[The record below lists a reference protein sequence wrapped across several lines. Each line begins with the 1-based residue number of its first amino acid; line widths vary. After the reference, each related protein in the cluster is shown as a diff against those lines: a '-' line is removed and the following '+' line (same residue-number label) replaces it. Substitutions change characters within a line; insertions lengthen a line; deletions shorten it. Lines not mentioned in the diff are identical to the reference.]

1 MVWEDADQGVV
12 AIACIPGNW
21 DMKQEKSEFENS
33 VGYKSKPAIQE
44 PRGLRKEDHINFIFP
59 IFLFQRCPR
68 KIETQN
74 LTPVPEFHLMGF
86 SDDPELESVLF
97 GLFLFMYLVTVFG
110 NLFIILAVWSN
121 SHLHTP
127 MYFFLSNLSFT
138 DICFISTMVPK
149 VIIDVQTHS
158 RVISYVGC
166 LTQMSLFIMFA
177 CMDSMILTVMAYDRF
192 VATCHLLNY
201 PVIMNS
207 RLCVSLVL
215 LSFLVSFLEVQLHI
229 LVAMQITNFKN
240 VEIAN
245 FFCDPSQVL
254 DLPCTNTFVNNI
266 FKYFIATVY
275 GIFPISGIFFSY
287 YKIVYSILR
296 IPSSGRIYKAF
307 STCESHLSVVCLYF
321 GTGLGVYVGSA
332 VSHSPRN
339 SAVAS
344 AMYTMVTP
352 LLNPFIYS
360 LRKKDI
366 TSALWRICNRII

>member
-1 MVWEDADQGVV
+1 
-12 AIACIPGNW
+12 
-21 DMKQEKSEFENS
+21 
-33 VGYKSKPAIQE
+33 
-44 PRGLRKEDHINFIFP
+44 
-59 IFLFQRCPR
+59 
-68 KIETQN
+68 
-74 LTPVPEFHLMGF
+74 
-86 SDDPELESVLF
+86 
-97 GLFLFMYLVTVFG
+97 
-110 NLFIILAVWSN
+110 
-121 SHLHTP
+121 
-127 MYFFLSNLSFT
+127 
-138 DICFISTMVPK
+138 
-149 VIIDVQTHS
+149 
-158 RVISYVGC
+158 
-166 LTQMSLFIMFA
+166 
-177 CMDSMILTVMAYDRF
+177 
-192 VATCHLLNY
+192 
-201 PVIMNS
+201 
-207 RLCVSLVL
+207 
-215 LSFLVSFLEVQLHI
+215 VQLHI

-266 FKYFIATVY
+266 FKYFIATVH

-307 STCESHLSVVCLYF
+307 STCGSHLSVVCLYF

-360 LRKKDI
+360 LRNMDI
-366 TSALWRICNRII
+366 SSALWRICNRII

>member
-1 MVWEDADQGVV
+1 
-12 AIACIPGNW
+12 
-21 DMKQEKSEFENS
+21 
-33 VGYKSKPAIQE
+33 
-44 PRGLRKEDHINFIFP
+44 
-59 IFLFQRCPR
+59 
-68 KIETQN
+68 
-74 LTPVPEFHLMGF
+74 
-86 SDDPELESVLF
+86 
-97 GLFLFMYLVTVFG
+97 
-110 NLFIILAVWSN
+110 
-121 SHLHTP
+121 
-127 MYFFLSNLSFT
+127 
-138 DICFISTMVPK
+138 MVPK

-177 CMDSMILTVMAYDRF
+177 CMDSMILTVMAYDWF

-207 RLCVSLVL
+207 RLCVFLVL
-215 LSFLVSFLEVQLHI
+215 LSFVVSFLEVQLHI

-254 DLPCTNTFVNNI
+254 DLSCTNTFVNNI

-275 GIFPISGIFFSY
+275 GFFPISGIFFSY

-296 IPSSGRIYKAF
+296 IPSSGRKYKAF
-307 STCESHLSVVCLYF
+307 STCGSHLPVVCLYF

-339 SAVAS
+339 SAMAS
-344 AMYTMVTP
+344 AMYTVVTP

-360 LRKKDI
+360 LRNRDI